1 MLWKENIQKIPDSI
15 SITLSDLSEGM
26 LRDARRNIGQKD
38 KRFEFEILDAEKIPF
53 MAETFDLVIANHM
66 LFYCEDLSQTCREV
80 ARVLKKFGRFICST
94 YGKNI

>member
-1 MLWKENIQKIPDSI
+1 MI
-15 SITLSDLSEGM
+15 
-26 LRDARRNIGQKD
+26 RDARRNIGQKD

-80 ARVLKKFGRFICST
+80 ARVLMKFGRFICRT
-94 YGKNI
+94 Y

>member
-53 MAETFDLVIANHM
+53 MAETFDLGLPII
-66 LFYCEDLSQTCREV
+66 CC
-80 ARVLKKFGRFICST
+80 FIV
-94 YGKNI
+94 KI